1 VTLTACDGRPSPRGG
16 RRREKALEGGGSR
29 VAFPSMW
36 QLMNTVRHYPWG
48 SRTVIPE
55 LLGEQSPADR
65 PYAELWMGAHP
76 DAPSV
81 LSDGTPLDKA
91 IAQRSEAL
99 LGPEVRERFGDRL
112 PFLMKVLAAEQ
123 PLSLQAHPTN
133 EQAQAGFAAE
143 EAAGVPRDDSTRTF
157 KDPFHKPEL
166 LLALTPFE
174 ALCGFRPVEESLHC
188 LAKLQVPELKPT
200 IAALA
205 RGGLRAA
212 IPQLLALPPE
222 HRAALVSAV
231 AVAAARFVAA
241 HDPEFINTYRWAAS
255 LAETYP
261 GDPGVVISLMCNHL
275 KLAPGEAVFLP
286 AGNLHAYLSGA
297 GVEVMASSD
306 NVLRGGLTGKHVDLA
321 ALIEVLDFT
330 DGRVPVIHPV
340 LGPGGLRYPV
350 PVEDFDL
357 TRIQLDGQSG
367 ALTTRGP
374 QVLLCTEG
382 TAVLSSADEELSVAQ
397 GQSAFVPA
405 GAPVSARGPA
415 VLYRAT
421 TNLA

>member
-1 VTLTACDGRPSPRGG
+1 
-16 RRREKALEGGGSR
+16 
-29 VAFPSMW
+29 MW
-36 QLMNTVRHYPWG
+36 QLQNTVRHYPWG

-55 LLGEQSPADR
+55 LLGEVTPADR

-91 IAQRSEAL
+91 IEQQSEAL
-99 LGPEVRERFGDRL
+99 LGADVRARFGDRL
-112 PFLMKVLAAEQ
+112 PFLLKVLAAEQ
-123 PLSLQAHPTN
+123 PLSLQAHPTI

-143 EAAGVPRDDSTRTF
+143 EAAGVPRDDPTRTF
-157 KDPFHKPEL
+157 KDRCHKPEL

-212 IPQLLALPPE
+212 IPQLLALFPE
-222 HRAALVSAV
+222 QRESLVSAV
-231 AVAAARFVAA
+231 AEAAARFVAA

-357 TRIQLDGQSG
+357 TRIQLDTQPGT
-367 ALTTRGP
+367 LTTRGP

-382 TAVLSSADEELSVAQ
+382 AAELVSAEGELTLGK

-405 GAPVSARGPA
+405 GAQVTASGPA

>member
-1 VTLTACDGRPSPRGG
+1 
-16 RRREKALEGGGSR
+16 
-29 VAFPSMW
+29 MW
-36 QLMNTVRHYPWG
+36 LLMNTVRHYPWG
-48 SRTVIPE
+48 SRTVIPT
-55 LLGEQSPADR
+55 LLGEPAPADR

-76 DAPSV
+76 DEPSV
-81 LSDGTPLDKA
+81 LPDGTPLDKA
-91 IAQRSEAL
+91 IEQHPEVM
-99 LGPEVRERFGDRL
+99 LGDSVRERFGNRL

-133 EQAQAGFAAE
+133 EQARAGFAAE
-143 EAAGVPRDDSTRTF
+143 EAAGVPRDDVTRTF
-157 KDPFHKPEL
+157 KDPYHKPEL
-166 LLALTPFE
+166 LLALTMFE

-205 RGGLRAA
+205 RGGLRAV
-212 IPQLLALPPE
+212 IPQLLGLSGAR
-222 HRAALVSAV
+222 RAELVDAV
-231 AVAAARFVAA
+231 AEAAGRSVLA

-275 KLAPGEAVFLP
+275 KLAPGEAVYLP

-297 GVEVMASSD
+297 GIEVMASSD
-306 NVLRGGLTGKHVDLA
+306 NVLRGGLTRKHVDLA

-357 TRIQLDGQSG
+357 TRCQLDDQSG
-367 ALTTRGP
+367 SLATPGP

-382 TAVLSSADEELSVAQ
+382 TAVLTSADGELVLEK
-397 GQSAFVPA
+397 GRSAFVPA
-405 GAPVSARGPA
+405 GAPLSARGPA
-415 VLYRAT
+415 VLYRT
-421 TNLA
+421 TTALV

>member
-1 VTLTACDGRPSPRGG
+1 VTRCEQRDRWGATPVDERAAGVS
-16 RRREKALEGGGSR
+16 
-29 VAFPSMW
+29 VARMW
-36 QLMNTVRHYPWG
+36 QLQTSVRHYPWG
-48 SRTVIPE
+48 SRTVIPD
-55 LLGEQSPADR
+55 LLGEPSPADR

-76 DAPSV
+76 DEPSV

-91 IAQRSEAL
+91 IQRSPEQL
-99 LGPEVRERFGDRL
+99 LGAAVRERFGDRL
-112 PFLMKVLAAEQ
+112 PFLLKVLAADQ

-133 EQAQAGFAAE
+133 EQAEAGFAAE
-143 EAAGVPRDDSTRTF
+143 EAAGVPRDSTTRTF

-174 ALCGFRPVEESLHC
+174 ALCGFRPVEESLYC

-212 IPQLLALPPE
+212 IPQLLALSPE
-222 HRAALVSAV
+222 HRATLVSAV
-231 AVAAARFVAA
+231 AEAASRFVAA

-286 AGNLHAYLSGA
+286 AGNLHAYLCGA

-321 ALIEVLDFT
+321 ALIEVLDFA
-330 DGRVPVIHPV
+330 DGRVPVLHPV

-350 PVEDFDL
+350 PVEEFDL
-357 TRIQLDGQSG
+357 TRVQLDAQTGV
-367 ALTTRGP
+367 LTSRGP

-382 TAVLSSADEELSVAQ
+382 EAALTSSENTLALGKGAA
-397 GQSAFVPA
+397 AFVPA
-405 GAPVSARGPA
+405 GAQITASGPA

>member
-1 VTLTACDGRPSPRGG
+1 
-16 RRREKALEGGGSR
+16 
-29 VAFPSMW
+29 MW
-36 QLMNTVRHYPWG
+36 QLTNGVRFYPWG

-55 LLGEQSPADR
+55 LLGHPVPAER
-65 PYAELWMGAHP
+65 PHAELWIGAHP
-76 DAPSV
+76 DEPST
-81 LSDGTPLDKA
+81 LADGRPLDSA
-91 IAQRSEAL
+91 IDADPQAL
-99 LGPEVRERFGDRL
+99 LGAPVVERFGARL
-112 PFLMKVLAAEQ
+112 PFLMKVLAADS
-123 PLSLQAHPTN
+123 PLSLQAHPTT
-133 EQAQAGFAAE
+133 AQAEIGFAAE
-143 EAAGVPRDDSTRTF
+143 EEAGIAHDSPARTF

-166 LLALTPFE
+166 LLALTTFE

-212 IPQLLALPPE
+212 IPQLIALSPE
-222 HRAALVSAV
+222 LRNKLVDAV
-231 AVAAARFVAA
+231 AAAAARFVAA
-241 HDPEFINTYRWAAS
+241 HDPEFINTYRWAAA

-261 GDPGVVISLMCNHL
+261 GDAGVVISLMCNHL

-297 GVEVMASSD
+297 GIEVMASSD

-330 DGRVPVIHPV
+330 DGRVPVLHPV
-340 LGPGGLRYPV
+340 LGPAGLRYPV

-357 TRIQLDGQSG
+357 THVELDAGSG
-367 ALTTRGP
+367 SLTTRGP

-382 TAVLSSADEELSVAQ
+382 SAVLASADGELTLAK
-397 GQSAFVPA
+397 GQAAFVPA

-421 TNLA
+421 TNLR

>member
-1 VTLTACDGRPSPRGG
+1 
-16 RRREKALEGGGSR
+16 
-29 VAFPSMW
+29 MW
-36 QLMNTVRHYPWG
+36 QLQNTVRHYPWG

-55 LLGEQSPADR
+55 LLGEPSPADE

-81 LSDGTPLDKA
+81 LSNGTSLDKA
-91 IAQRSEAL
+91 IEDQPDAL
-99 LGPEVRERFGDRL
+99 LGPEVRERFGTRL
-112 PFLMKVLAAEQ
+112 PFLLKVLAADK
-123 PLSLQAHPTN
+123 PLSLQAHPTP

-143 EAAGVPRDDSTRTF
+143 EAAGVPRDDATRTF

-166 LLALTPFE
+166 LLALTPVE

-212 IPQLLALPPE
+212 IPQLLALSAE
-222 HRAALVSAV
+222 TRSVLVSAV
-231 AVAAARFVAA
+231 ADAAARFVAA

-275 KLAPGEAVFLP
+275 KLSPGEAVFLP

-330 DGRVPVIHPV
+330 DGRVPVISPV

-357 TRIQLDGQSG
+357 TRVQLDQGSG
-367 ALTTRGP
+367 SLTTPGP

-382 TAVLSSADEELSVAQ
+382 TAGLTSPEGSVTLRK
-397 GQSAFVPA
+397 GESAFVPA
-405 GAPVSARGPA
+405 GAPVDASGPA

-421 TNLA
+421 TNLS

>member
-1 VTLTACDGRPSPRGG
+1 V
-16 RRREKALEGGGSR
+16 
-29 VAFPSMW
+29 
-36 QLMNTVRHYPWG
+36 H
-48 SRTVIPE
+48 
-55 LLGEQSPADR
+55 
-65 PYAELWMGAHP
+65 
-76 DAPSV
+76 
-81 LSDGTPLDKA
+81 
-91 IAQRSEAL
+91 
-99 LGPEVRERFGDRL
+99 ERFGTRL
-112 PFLMKVLAAEQ
+112 PFLLKVLAADK

-143 EAAGVPRDDSTRTF
+143 EAAGVPRDDPTRTF
-157 KDPFHKPEL
+157 KDPHHKPEL
-166 LLALTPFE
+166 LLALTPVE

-212 IPQLLALPPE
+212 IPQLISLSGKRRTE
-222 HRAALVSAV
+222 LVEAV
-231 AVAAARFVAA
+231 AESAARFVAA

-297 GVEVMASSD
+297 GVEVMAGSD
-306 NVLRGGLTGKHVDLA
+306 NVLRGGLTAKHVDLA

-357 TRIQLDGQSG
+357 TRVQLDDQSG
-367 ALTTRGP
+367 SLATSGP
-374 QVLLCTEG
+374 QVVLCTEG
-382 TAVLSSADEELSVAQ
+382 RAVLSSEDGEVVLGQ
-397 GQSAFVPA
+397 GESAFVPA
-405 GAPVSARGPA
+405 GTPVTASGPA

-421 TNLA
+421 TNLS

>member
-1 VTLTACDGRPSPRGG
+1 
-16 RRREKALEGGGSR
+16 
-29 VAFPSMW
+29 MW
-36 QLMNTVRHYPWG
+36 QLTSGVRFYPWG

-55 LLGEQSPADR
+55 LLGQPVPADR
-65 PYAELWMGAHP
+65 PHAELWVGAHP
-76 DAPSV
+76 DEPS
-81 LSDGTPLDKA
+81 LLADGRPLNQA
-91 IAQRSEAL
+91 ISADPDAL
-99 LGPEVRERFGDRL
+99 LGRAVVERFGARL
-112 PFLMKVLAAEQ
+112 PFLLKVLAADS
-123 PLSLQAHPTN
+123 PLSLQAHPTT
-133 EQAQAGFAAE
+133 EQAEAGFAAE
-143 EAAGVPRDDSTRTF
+143 EAAGVPRDDATRTF

-166 LLALTPFE
+166 LLALTTFE
-174 ALCGFRPVEESLHC
+174 ALCGFRPVDGSLHC

-212 IPQLLALPPE
+212 IPQLLALSGKRRIE
-222 HRAALVSAV
+222 LVSAV
-231 AVAAARFVAA
+231 AEAAGRFVAA
-241 HDPEFINTYRWAAS
+241 HDPQFINTYRWASS
-255 LAETYP
+255 LAQAYP
-261 GDPGVVISLMCNHL
+261 GDPGVVISLLCNHL
-275 KLAPGEAVFLP
+275 KLAPGEAVYLP

-297 GVEVMASSD
+297 GIEVMASSD

-330 DGRVPVIHPV
+330 DGKVPVLHPV

-357 TRIQLDGQSG
+357 TRCQLDAQSG
-367 ALTTRGP
+367 TLTAKGP

-382 TAVLSSADEELSVAQ
+382 TAVLASADGELTLAK

-405 GAPVSARGPA
+405 GAPVNARGPA

-421 TNLA
+421 TNLS

>member
-1 VTLTACDGRPSPRGG
+1 
-16 RRREKALEGGGSR
+16 
-29 VAFPSMW
+29 MW
-36 QLMNTVRHYPWG
+36 QLSNGVRFYPWG
-48 SRTVIPE
+48 SRTVIPD
-55 LLGEQSPADR
+55 LLGEAVPVDR
-65 PYAELWMGAHP
+65 PYAELWVGAHP
-76 DAPSV
+76 DEPSV
-81 LSDGTPLDKA
+81 LSDGRPLDKA
-91 IAQRSEAL
+91 IEQHPDAL
-99 LGPEVRERFGDRL
+99 LGTAVRERFGARL

-123 PLSLQAHPTN
+123 PLSLQAHPTT

-143 EAAGVPRDDSTRTF
+143 EAAGVPHDDATRTF

-166 LLALTPFE
+166 LLALTTFE

-188 LAKLQVPELKPT
+188 LAKLQVPVLKPT

-212 IPQLLALPPE
+212 IPQLLALSGQRRTE
-222 HRAALVSAV
+222 LVEAV
-231 AVAAARFVAA
+231 AEAASRFVAA

-255 LAETYP
+255 LAQTYP

-286 AGNLHAYLSGA
+286 AGNLHAYLCGA
-297 GVEVMASSD
+297 GIEVMASSD
-306 NVLRGGLTGKHVDLA
+306 NVLRGGLTRKHVDLA

-330 DGRVPVIHPV
+330 DGRVPILHPV

-357 TRIQLDGQSG
+357 TRCQLDGQSG
-367 ALTTRGP
+367 SLATGGP

-382 TAVLSSADEELSVAQ
+382 TAVLTSADGELVLEKGS
-397 GQSAFVPA
+397 SAFVPA
-405 GAPVSARGPA
+405 GAPLSARGPA

-421 TNLA
+421 TALL

>member
-1 VTLTACDGRPSPRGG
+1 
-16 RRREKALEGGGSR
+16 
-29 VAFPSMW
+29 MW
-36 QLMNTVRHYPWG
+36 QLQTSVRHYPWG
-48 SRTVIPE
+48 SHTVIPE
-55 LLGEQSPADR
+55 LLGEPSPADR
-65 PYAELWMGAHP
+65 PYAELWVGAHP
-76 DAPSV
+76 DEPSV

-91 IAQRSEAL
+91 IERHPEQL
-99 LGPEVRERFGDRL
+99 LGADVRGRFGDRL
-112 PFLMKVLAAEQ
+112 PFLMKVLAADR

-133 EQAQAGFAAE
+133 EQAEVGFAAE
-143 EAAGVPRDDSTRTF
+143 EAAGVPRDDPTRTF

-212 IPQLLALPPE
+212 IPQLIALTPE
-222 HRAALVSAV
+222 LRGVLVTAV
-231 AVAAARFVAA
+231 AEAAARFVAA

-275 KLAPGEAVFLP
+275 KLSPGEAIFLP

-297 GVEVMASSD
+297 GVEIMASSD
-306 NVLRGGLTGKHVDLA
+306 NVLRGGLTGKYVDLA

-330 DGRVPVIHPV
+330 DGRVPVLHPV

-350 PVEDFDL
+350 PIEDFDL
-357 TRIQLDGQSG
+357 TRCQLGVQEG
-367 ALTTRGP
+367 ALTTGGP
-374 QVLLCTEG
+374 QLLLCTEG
-382 TAVLSSADEELSVAQ
+382 TVVLVSPDGEVALEK

-405 GAPVSARGPA
+405 GEPVTARGPA

-421 TNLA
+421 TALR

>member
-1 VTLTACDGRPSPRGG
+1 
-16 RRREKALEGGGSR
+16 
-29 VAFPSMW
+29 MW
-36 QLMNTVRHYPWG
+36 QLSNGVRFYPWG

-55 LLGEQSPADR
+55 LLGQPVPADQ
-65 PYAELWMGAHP
+65 PHAELWIGAHP
-76 DAPSV
+76 DEPSR
-81 LSDGTPLDKA
+81 LPDGRQLNVV
-91 IAQRSEAL
+91 IACEPEAL
-99 LGPEVRERFGDRL
+99 LGAPVVERFGARL
-112 PFLMKVLAAEQ
+112 PFLMKVLAADS
-123 PLSLQAHPTN
+123 PLSLQAHPTT
-133 EQAQAGFAAE
+133 EQAEIGFAAE
-143 EAAGVPRDDSTRTF
+143 EEAGLPHDDPTRTF

-166 LLALTPFE
+166 LLAMTTFE

-205 RGGLRAA
+205 RGGLKAV
-212 IPQLLALPPE
+212 IPQLLALSSKRTTE
-222 HRAALVSAV
+222 LVSAV
-231 AVAAARFVAA
+231 AAAASRFVAA

-261 GDPGVVISLMCNHL
+261 GDAGVIISLLCNHL

-297 GVEVMASSD
+297 GVEVLASSD
-306 NVLRGGLTGKHVDLA
+306 NVLRGGLTHKHVDLA

-357 TRIQLDGQSG
+357 TRCQLDAQSG
-367 ALTTRGP
+367 TLTTRGP
-374 QVLLCTEG
+374 QVILCTEG
-382 TAVLSSADEELSVAQ
+382 TAVLASADGELTLEK
-397 GQSAFVPA
+397 GHSAFVPA
-405 GAPVSARGPA
+405 GAPVTARGPA

-421 TNLA
+421 TNLT

>member
-1 VTLTACDGRPSPRGG
+1 
-16 RRREKALEGGGSR
+16 
-29 VAFPSMW
+29 MW
-36 QLMNTVRHYPWG
+36 QLQTSVRHYPWG

-55 LLGEQSPADR
+55 LLGELTPADK
-65 PYAELWMGAHP
+65 PYAELWVGAHP

-81 LSDGTPLDKA
+81 LSTGTPLDKA
-91 IAQRSEAL
+91 IQEQPELL
-99 LGPEVRERFGDRL
+99 LGAEVRARFGDRL

-123 PLSLQAHPTN
+123 PLSLQAHPTS

-143 EAAGVPRDDSTRTF
+143 EAAGVPRDDPTRTF

-166 LLALTPFE
+166 ILALTPLE

-212 IPQLLALPPE
+212 IPQLLALSPE
-222 HRAALVSAV
+222 HRAALVDAV
-231 AVAAARFVAA
+231 AEAAGRFVAA

-275 KLAPGEAVFLP
+275 RLAPGEAVFLP
-286 AGNLHAYLSGA
+286 AGNLHAYLCGA
-297 GVEVMASSD
+297 GVEIMASSD

-357 TRIQLDGQSG
+357 TRIQLDAQLGT
-367 ALTTRGP
+367 LTTRGP

-382 TAVLSSADEELSVAQ
+382 TAQLASAEGALTLPK
-397 GQSAFVPA
+397 GTSAFVPA
-405 GAPVSARGPA
+405 GAQVTASGPA

-421 TNLA
+421 TNLS

>member
-1 VTLTACDGRPSPRGG
+1 MRSGAAP
-16 RRREKALEGGGSR
+16 R
-29 VAFPSMW
+29 VASGPMW
-36 QLMNTVRHYPWG
+36 LLMNTLRHYPWG

-55 LLGEQSPADR
+55 LLGEPSPADR

-91 IAQRSEAL
+91 IDADPDAL
-99 LGPEVRERFGDRL
+99 LGPELRARFGTRL

-123 PLSLQAHPTN
+123 PLSLQAHPTT
-133 EQAQAGFAAE
+133 EQARAGYAAE
-143 EAAGVPRDDSTRTF
+143 EAAGVPRDEPTRTF

-166 LLALTPFE
+166 LLALTTFE

-205 RGGLRAA
+205 RAGLRAA
-212 IPQLLALPPE
+212 IPQLLALTPE
-222 HRAALVSAV
+222 NRTVLVTAV
-231 AVAAARFVAA
+231 ADAAGRFVSA

-261 GDPGVVISLMCNHL
+261 GDPGVVISLLCNHL

-350 PVEDFDL
+350 PVDDFDL
-357 TRIQLDGQSG
+357 TRVQLDAQTGS
-367 ALTTRGP
+367 LTTPGP

-382 TAVLSSADEELSVAQ
+382 TAVLTSADTEVTVEK
-397 GQSAFVPA
+397 GGSAFVPA
-405 GAPVSARGPA
+405 GTPVTARGPA
-415 VLYRAT
+415 VLYRT
-421 TNLA
+421 TSNPH

>member
-1 VTLTACDGRPSPRGG
+1 
-16 RRREKALEGGGSR
+16 
-29 VAFPSMW
+29 MW
-36 QLMNTVRHYPWG
+36 QLTNTVRHYRWG
-48 SRTVIPE
+48 SHTVIPE
-55 LLGEQSPADR
+55 LLGEPSPADL

-81 LSDGTPLDKA
+81 LADGTGLDAA
-91 IAQRSEAL
+91 IAAEPEVL
-99 LGPEVRERFGDRL
+99 LGTAVRERFGDRL
-112 PFLMKVLAAEQ
+112 PFLMKVLAADT
-123 PLSLQAHPTN
+123 PLSLQAHPTTA
-133 EQAQAGFAAE
+133 QAEAGFAAE
-143 EAAGVPRDDSTRTF
+143 EAAGIPRDDPTRTF
-157 KDPFHKPEL
+157 KDPFHKPEIL
-166 LLALTPFE
+166 CAITPVE

-188 LAKLQVPELKPT
+188 LAKLQLPELMPT

-212 IPQLLALPPE
+212 IPQLLALSTRRRE
-222 HRAALVSAV
+222 SLVRAVATRAAS
-231 AVAAARFVAA
+231 FVTA

-286 AGNLHAYLSGA
+286 AGNLHAYLCGA

-306 NVLRGGLTGKHVDLA
+306 NVLRGGLTTKHVDLA

-340 LGPGGLRYPV
+340 LGPGGLRYPT
-350 PVEDFDL
+350 PVEEFDL
-357 TRIQLDGQSG
+357 TRCQVG
-367 ALTTRGP
+367 ADAGVLTTSGP

-382 TAVLSSADEELSVAQ
+382 PAVLTTADHEIVLEQ
-397 GQSAFVPA
+397 GTSAFVSA
-405 GAPVSARGPA
+405 GTPVTARGPA

-421 TNLA
+421 TDLRPPVAS

>member
-1 VTLTACDGRPSPRGG
+1 
-16 RRREKALEGGGSR
+16 
-29 VAFPSMW
+29 MW
-36 QLMNTVRHYPWG
+36 QLNNGVRFYPWG

-55 LLGEQSPADR
+55 LLGQPVPAER
-65 PYAELWMGAHP
+65 PHAELWIGAHP
-76 DAPSV
+76 DEPST
-81 LSDGTPLDKA
+81 LADGRPLDQA
-91 IAQRSEAL
+91 IDADPEAL
-99 LGPEVRERFGDRL
+99 LGGPVVTRFGARL
-112 PFLMKVLAAEQ
+112 PFLMKVLAADT
-123 PLSLQAHPTN
+123 PLSLQAHPTT
-133 EQAQAGFAAE
+133 AQAEVGFAAE
-143 EAAGVPRDDSTRTF
+143 EEAGIPHGDATRTF

-166 LLALTPFE
+166 LLALTTFE

-212 IPQLLALPPE
+212 IPQLIALSPG
-222 HRAALVSAV
+222 RRGTLVG
-231 AVAAARFVAA
+231 AVAAAASRFVAA

-261 GDPGVVISLMCNHL
+261 GDAGVVISLLCNHL

-297 GVEVMASSD
+297 GIEVMASSD

-330 DGRVPVIHPV
+330 DGRVPVLHPV

-357 TRIQLDGQSG
+357 THVQLDVGSG
-367 ALTTRGP
+367 SLTTRGP

-382 TAVLSSADEELSVAQ
+382 SAVLASADGELTLQ
-397 GQSAFVPA
+397 KGQAAFVPA

-415 VLYRAT
+415 VLYRTT
-421 TNLA
+421 TNLG

>member
-1 VTLTACDGRPSPRGG
+1 
-16 RRREKALEGGGSR
+16 
-29 VAFPSMW
+29 
-36 QLMNTVRHYPWG
+36 MNTVRHYPWG

-55 LLGEQSPADR
+55 LLGEPSPADR

-81 LSDGTPLDKA
+81 LSSGTPLDKA
-91 IAQRSEAL
+91 IEEQPDAL
-99 LGPEVRERFGDRL
+99 LGAAVHERFGTRL
-112 PFLMKVLAAEQ
+112 PFLMKVLAADH
-123 PLSLQAHPTN
+123 PLSLQAHPTI
-133 EQAQAGFAAE
+133 EQARAGFAAE
-143 EAAGVPRDDSTRTF
+143 EAAGVPRDDPTRTF

-166 LLALTPFE
+166 LLALTPVE

-188 LAKLQVPELKPT
+188 LAKLQVSELKPT

-212 IPQLLALPPE
+212 IPQLIALSPDV
-222 HRAALVSAV
+222 RSVLVE
-231 AVAAARFVAA
+231 AVAAAASRFVAA
-241 HDPEFINTYRWAAS
+241 HDPEFINTYRWAAT

-306 NVLRGGLTGKHVDLA
+306 NVLRGGLTAKHVDLA

-330 DGRVPVIHPV
+330 DGRVPVLHPV

-350 PVEDFDL
+350 PVDDFDL
-357 TRIQLDGQSG
+357 TRCQLDTQSG
-367 ALTTRGP
+367 SLTTRGP

-382 TAVLSSADEELSVAQ
+382 TAVLASAEGELTLEKGS
-397 GQSAFVPA
+397 SAFVPA
-405 GAPVSARGPA
+405 GMPVTASGPA

-421 TNLA
+421 TNIS